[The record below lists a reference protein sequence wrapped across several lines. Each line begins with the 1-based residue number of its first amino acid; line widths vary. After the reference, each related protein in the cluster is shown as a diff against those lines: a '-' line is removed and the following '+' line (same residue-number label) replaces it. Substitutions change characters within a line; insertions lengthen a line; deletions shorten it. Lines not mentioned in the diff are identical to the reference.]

1 MEKFQGNAR
10 FTLSLAL
17 VERASSVSRFF
28 LSLVTKVIRR
38 YCGSRGK
45 LKGVHNNLSRGFER
59 SGFDEFDCFRKY
71 GQQFEVSTIR
81 FHSSSITLR
90 RIISKKLHAAT
101 RI

>member
-1 MEKFQGNAR
+1 MDGWKNSRETRDLR
-10 FTLSLAL
+10 FTL
-17 VERASSVSRFF
+17 ERASSVSRFF

-81 FHSSSITLR
+81 CSIR
-90 RIISKKLHAAT
+90 RVLL
-101 RI
+101 

>member
-59 SGFDEFDCFRKY
+59 SEFDEFDCFRKC

-81 FHSSSITLR
+81 CSIR
-90 RIISKKLHAAT
+90 RVLL
-101 RI
+101 

>member
-1 MEKFQGNAR
+1 MGGWKNSRETRDLR
-10 FTLSLAL
+10 FTL
-17 VERASSVSRFF
+17 ERASSVSRFF

-81 FHSSSITLR
+81 CSIR
-90 RIISKKLHAAT
+90 RVLL
-101 RI
+101 

>member
-1 MEKFQGNAR
+1 MDGWKNSRETRDLR
-10 FTLSLAL
+10 FTL
-17 VERASSVSRFF
+17 ERASSVSRFF

-59 SGFDEFDCFRKY
+59 NSNSFDEFDCFRKY

-81 FHSSSITLR
+81 CSIR
-90 RIISKKLHAAT
+90 RVLL
-101 RI
+101 